1 VYFAVQ
7 SIAGAVRDAAR
18 LHAAPPALTGGAEGL
33 ARACAHFHAQILQA
47 LWDIPEERVPAAL
60 RGALVSG
67 EAVGPDAARW
77 LPAAVDWLA
86 EACRE

>member
-1 VYFAVQ
+1 MYFAVQ

-18 LHAAPPALTGGAEGL
+18 LHAAPPALTGGEERL
-33 ARACAHFHAQILQA
+33 KRALAHFHAQVLQA
-47 LWDIPEERVPAAL
+47 LRDIPEDRVPAVL
-60 RGALVSG
+60 RVALVSG